1 MSQTLPLIEREVAD
15 MTCLRPLT
23 HIVVHGD
30 TLYQLSRHYR
40 TTIPA
45 ILQQNPRLNPYNLH
59 IGTRLLICP
68 GEGFPMEETTRPS
81 VPMDSALQLAL
92 INDMRL
98 AWSQHVYW
106 TRLLLISIAERL
118 QDETDVASRLLENP
132 YDIAAIFGK
141 YYPQPAT
148 KQIAS
153 LLTDHLQIGAKL
165 ITALRDKEI
174 AQADALSHDWY
185 HNAEQMSA
193 AFHALNPQY
202 SYDVLHEMFDTHLA
216 LTTREVNM
224 RLARDYPADINAFN
238 QVEREALQ
246 MADYFSYGLMRAF
259 PQKFS

>member
-132 YDIAAIFGK
+132 YDIAAIFAR
-141 YYPQPAT
+141 YYPPAVT
-148 KQIAS
+148 KQIAN
-153 LLTDHLQIGAKL
+153 LLTEHLQIGAKL
-165 ITALRDKEI
+165 ITALRDKETG
-174 AQADALSHDWY
+174 QAEELNRAWY
-185 HNAEQMSA
+185 RNAEQMSA
-193 AFHALNPQY
+193 AFSSLTPHYA
-202 SYDVLHEMFDTHLA
+202 YDALHEMFDTHLA
-216 LTTREVNM
+216 LTTKEVQM
-224 RLARDYPADINAFN
+224 RLAKDYPADIAAFD
-238 QVEREALQ
+238 QVEKEALG
-246 MADYFSYGLMRAF
+246 MADYFSYGLMQAF
-259 PQKFS
+259 PQKFA